1 MKGKEKKSRFILSK
15 AQFPSPLSQ
24 SKCLEKMLTVVT
36 LINPRKNRDCFKS
49 LYLLRPSPPAFSYSS
64 GLCIFAEKCTPT
76 PFIKPCHIFQLTP
89 DKLIKDIK
97 HILNMS

>member
-1 MKGKEKKSRFILSK
+1 MKGKEKKEKKSRFILSK

-49 LYLLRPSPPAFSYSS
+49 LYLLRPSPPLS
-64 GLCIFAEKCTPT
+64 PT
-76 PFIKPCHIFQLTP
+76 ALVCVFLQRSAHQLH
-89 DKLIKDIK
+89 L
-97 HILNMS
+97 